1 MSTRQLHTFDLLVN
15 DTTQRCYQAVRTQIS
30 IHPHETPELSITR
43 VLAFAHCLNFSP
55 TLSDDCLEEKN
66 PTIYARES
74 SGEYTLWAHVGELNK
89 KTLKVIQHSST
100 PRVRFYFFTEAQ
112 IEIFCHLM
120 RGSKRDW
127 VSQYEFFAFDFAL
140 IKQITDEP
148 LKRRNAIEVAFLDD
162 VTYVTREKDCVQ
174 GSFVQLNMWK
184 KYQESL
190 MIEMSRK
197 APFKETMRGASV
209 G

>member
-1 MSTRQLHTFDLLVN
+1 
-15 DTTQRCYQAVRTQIS
+15 
-30 IHPHETPELSITR
+30 
-43 VLAFAHCLNFSP
+43 
-55 TLSDDCLEEKN
+55 
-66 PTIYARES
+66 
-74 SGEYTLWAHVGELNK
+74 
-89 KTLKVIQHSST
+89 
-100 PRVRFYFFTEAQ
+100 
-112 IEIFCHLM
+112 M

-162 VTYVTREKDCVQ
+162 VTYVTREKDCFQ
-174 GSFVQLNMWK
+174 GSFIQLNMWK

-197 APFKETMRGASV
+197 APFKETMRSAPV